1 MVGLMAIPAMQRFRY
16 NNSLIAGT
24 ICAGG
29 SLGTMIPP
37 SVVAVVYASLAQISV
52 GELFA
57 AMLFPGLIMVGFFI
71 IYIIGVCI
79 LRPEMGPPTDDDDM
93 RLPIVEKLK
102 ITASGQIGR
111 AHV

>member
-16 NNSLIAGT
+16 DNSLIAGT

-29 SLGTMIPP
+29 SRGTMNPP

-57 AMLFPGLIMVGFFI
+57 AMLFPGLIMVGLFI
-71 IYIIGVCI
+71 LYIIGVCV
-79 LRPEMGPPTDDDDM
+79 LNPRKGPPADAEDR
-93 RLPIVEKLK
+93 RLPLAAKLR
-102 ITASGQIGR
+102 ITRSGLLPKKLT
-111 AHV
+111 